1 MKQKLKIKV
10 FDMYDN
16 EEIILGNND
25 FKDYSIEVV

>member
-25 FKDYSIEVV
+25 FWDYTIEAL